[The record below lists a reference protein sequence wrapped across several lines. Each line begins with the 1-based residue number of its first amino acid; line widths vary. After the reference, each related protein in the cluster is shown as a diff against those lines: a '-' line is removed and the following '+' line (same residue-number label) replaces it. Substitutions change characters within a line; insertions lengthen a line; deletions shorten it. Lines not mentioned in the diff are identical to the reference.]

1 MQKMLT
7 DFDSEHFN
15 QSQTVQRME
24 LSEMFKIKFHVTFIS
39 STCDH
44 MYDFSAV

>member
-24 LSEMFKIKFHVTFIS
+24 LSEMCKIKFHVTFIS